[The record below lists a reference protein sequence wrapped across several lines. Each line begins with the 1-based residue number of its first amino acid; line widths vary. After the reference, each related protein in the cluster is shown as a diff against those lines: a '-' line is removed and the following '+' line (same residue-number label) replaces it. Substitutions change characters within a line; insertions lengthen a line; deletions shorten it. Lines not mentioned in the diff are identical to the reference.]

1 MMKKFMLIALTAFAA
16 CHAQDP
22 VSTQAQPSGNSIQ
35 INCQNFELDR
45 EAQLI
50 CAYWKDSG
58 KLAAPINLDYFT
70 QIYEVNYIRD
80 LSPPD
85 YAFYANTEAKY
96 LGDTYKVYVYPNSWV
111 VLEHPTRKAY
121 SPLADQIQNESH
133 DLICQNERCKA
144 TFLWEFSDESIAG
157 EHPEIEEKRRRQYE
171 NLLSKLT
178 KVDAVVSTATNATSA
193 IPTKD

>member
-96 LGDTYKVYVYPNSWV
+96 LGDTYKVYVYPNSGLYLNILPERRIRPLQIKYKMNLMTSSV
-111 VLEHPTRKAY
+111 KMSAAKQHFYGNFRMKVL
-121 SPLADQIQNESH
+121 QEST
-133 DLICQNERCKA
+133 QK
-144 TFLWEFSDESIAG
+144 
-157 EHPEIEEKRRRQYE
+157 
-171 NLLSKLT
+171 
-178 KVDAVVSTATNATSA
+178 
-193 IPTKD
+193 